1 MKIINSIIKRLF
13 DIFTSLIG
21 IILLSPVLIIISICI
36 KVDSKGPVIFKQTR
50 VGKNGRF
57 FSIYKFRTMINN
69 SESLGRQITI
79 GKDSRIT
86 KIGSFIRKY
95 KIDEFPQLFN
105 VLFGTMSLV
114 GPRPEVPQYVKL
126 YNDDQ
131 RRVLEVKPGITDL
144 ASIRYCDENEVLAEV
159 DNPDE
164 YYVNVIMPHKLK
176 LNIEYI
182 DKSNLLFD
190 IKLILKT
197 IVKCI

>member
-1 MKIINSIIKRLF
+1 M
-13 DIFTSLIG
+13 
-21 IILLSPVLIIISICI
+21 
-36 KVDSKGPVIFKQTR
+36 
-50 VGKNGRF
+50 GKNGKY

-69 SESLGRQITI
+69 SESLGRQITV

-86 KIGSFIRKY
+86 KIGGYIRKY